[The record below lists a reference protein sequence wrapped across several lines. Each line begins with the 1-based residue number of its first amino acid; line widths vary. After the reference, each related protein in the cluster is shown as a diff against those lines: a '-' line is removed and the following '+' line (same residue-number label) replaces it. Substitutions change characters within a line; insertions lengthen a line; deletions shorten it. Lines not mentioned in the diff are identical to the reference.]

1 MFISDL
7 DQITKF
13 KILFPTDSNG
23 RDIIIYKLSNSFVV
37 GKNIF
42 YPNTLLY
49 SSNNSKLYNPINEK
63 VMSLSSVKTDN
74 EFVFEVNPKPNKN
87 TDPLFFFIYNTEN
100 YFHFVYDTLPY
111 LISYFELKKEIPNLK
126 LLMNY
131 PNKTKKTFY
140 QFVIEFLNII
150 GVMDDDI
157 VLVDENTEYSV
168 LYVSSSYTHGIDSN
182 LPPRDEVYDFYNH
195 IKTLVPLNETLPKKI
210 YISRRTWLHNDMSNI
225 GTNYTTRRKMTNE
238 DKLVDYLVSI
248 GFVEV
253 FTEQLSTIE
262 KIQLF
267 SSVDQVVGSI
277 GGGLCNVL
285 FSKKDC
291 ELLTIVSPTFLDVN
305 DRFKYSLNQVRN
317 TLFFDTKHTEKTH
330 HKLFSRVKCGDIV
343 GEIIGKTKDTLKI
356 MYDES
361 PVSGWNTNEK
371 YHTKYINKSNCTLL
385 DEGLNSQF
393 KIDLNKFK
401 KIIK

>member
-1 MFISDL
+1 MIISDL
-7 DQITKF
+7 NQITKF
-13 KILFPTDSNG
+13 KTLFPTDSNG
-23 RDIIIYKLSNSFVV
+23 RDIIIYKITNSCVV

-49 SSNNSKLYNPINEK
+49 SSEKDKLFNPLNEK
-63 VMSLSSVKTDN
+63 IMSLSSVKTDDEYDFTDEPKLN
-74 EFVFEVNPKPNKN
+74 KIDNPM
-87 TDPLFFFIYNTEN
+87 FFFIYNTEN

-140 QFVIEFLNII
+140 PFVIEFLNVI
-150 GVMDDDI
+150 GITNDDI
-157 VLVDENTEYSV
+157 VLVDKSTDYSE
-168 LYVSSSYTHGIDSN
+168 LYLSSSYTHGIDSN
-182 LPPRDEVYDFYNH
+182 LPPRKEVYEFYNK
-195 IKTLVPLNETLPKKI
+195 IKSLVPPNETLPKKI
-210 YISRRTWLHNDMSNI
+210 YISRRTWLHNNMSNI

-238 DKLVDYLVSI
+238 DRLVNYLLSI

-253 FTEQLSTIE
+253 FTENLSTID

-267 SSVDQVVGSI
+267 SSVDEVVGAI

-285 FSKKDC
+285 FSKKEC
-291 ELLTIVSPTFLDVN
+291 KLLTIVSPTFLNVN
-305 DRFKYSLNQVRN
+305 DRFKYSLNQVNN
-317 TLFFDTKHTEKTH
+317 TLFFDTKHTERTK
-330 HKLFSRVKCGDIV
+330 HKLFSRVKCGNVV
-343 GEIIGKTKDTLKI
+343 GEIIGKTKDKLKI
-356 MYDES
+356 IYDES

-371 YHTKYINKSNCTLL
+371 YNVKYVNKTDCELL
-385 DEGLNSQF
+385 DDGLNSQF
-393 KIDLNKFK
+393 KINFNKFK

>member
-1 MFISDL
+1 MVISDL
-7 DQITKF
+7 SQITKF
-13 KILFPTDSNG
+13 KTLFPTDSKG
-23 RDIIIYKLSNSFVV
+23 RSINIYKITNSCVV

-49 SSNNSKLYNPINEK
+49 SSDNCKLYNPINEK
-63 VMSLSSVKTDN
+63 VMSLSSVKSDN
-74 EFVFEVNPKPNKN
+74 KFIFEVGDKSNKN
-87 TDPLFFFIYNTEN
+87 TDPIFFFIYNTEN
-100 YFHFVYDTLPY
+100 YFHFVYDSLPY
-111 LISYFELKKEIPNLK
+111 LISYFELKKEIPTLK

-150 GVMDDDI
+150 GITNDDI

-168 LYVSSSYTHGIDSN
+168 LYVSSSYTHGVDSN
-182 LPPRDEVYDFYNH
+182 LPPRNEVYEFYNF
-195 IKTLVPLNETLPKKI
+195 IKTLVPSNETLPKKI

-238 DKLVDYLVSI
+238 DRLVDYLSSK

-253 FTEQLSTIE
+253 FTEKLSTFD

-267 SSVDQVVGSI
+267 SSVDEVVGSI

-285 FSKKDC
+285 FSKKEC
-291 ELLTIVSPTFLDVN
+291 KLLTIVSPTFLNVN

-317 TLFFDTKHTEKTH
+317 TLFFDTKHTERSH
-330 HKLFSRVKCGDIV
+330 HKLFSRVRCGDIV
-343 GEIIGKTKDTLKI
+343 GEIIGKTKDKLKI

-371 YHTKYINKSNCTLL
+371 YNTKYVNKVDCTLL
-385 DEGLNSQF
+385 DNGLNSQF
-393 KIDLNKFK
+393 KINLNKFK
-401 KIIK
+401 KLVK